1 MEFSKVCRPRLLYTV
16 HSNFAFKLFEFS
28 SVPNFPR
35 PKSTMTRAFNFSR
48 FVFTLLHLLTF
59 LIWLWH
65 VWTGFNFDLLY
76 FEFRT
81 SKQCGLEPCKC
92 HELNFSGLLLLFSFF
107 SPFSSDYGMFAQVLN
122 SIFLNL
128 VFLPSQQR
136 GIGIQHLLDHD
147 GDWSAFENRNHHHQR
162 CWIGKYSKFFF
173 IFSLF
178 SF

>member
-48 FVFTLLHLLTF
+48 YVFTLLHLLTF

-107 SPFSSDYGMFAQVLN
+107 SPFSSDYGMFAQVLIL
-122 SIFLNL
+122 IFLIWYFCQANN
-128 VFLPSQQR
+128 VDRNPAFVRSR
-136 GIGIQHLLDHD
+136 
-147 GDWSAFENRNHHHQR
+147 WSDFENRDHQHQR
-162 CWIGKYSKFFF
+162 CWIGKYRKLFF